1 MATLLWHSS
10 PGFEMGPTAGS
21 FGSCLASTV
30 HAHAGRTGHDR
41 AAFRPGTGG

>member
-10 PGFEMGPTAGS
+10 PGFEMGPMAGS
-21 FGSCLASTV
+21 IGACLMSTV

-41 AAFRPGTGG
+41 VALRLGTGG